1 MDYLFLSQTPLFR
14 GTEAD
19 EVKKMLACLCAVEK
33 HFEKGSLI
41 LHAGDT
47 VESFGLVLTGSVNI
61 ESFDFD
67 GRKSIIGHAGPGQL
81 FAETYA
87 CVPNEPLMVNVTA
100 EESTDILFLNAK
112 QMLITCK
119 HTCEYHTKLIRNLLS
134 ISAQKNLNLSRRI
147 LHTSPKSI
155 RERLEF
161 YLAYESKRA
170 GSKEFTI
177 PFDRQQLAD
186 YLNVDRSA
194 LSHEIG
200 KMQKEGLIDYI
211 KNSFSLLN

>member
-14 GTEAD
+14 GTEPG
-19 EVKKMLACLCAVEK
+19 EVEK
-33 HFEKGSLI
+33 MISCLSAVQNHFEKDELI
-41 LHAGDT
+41 LHSGDT
-47 VESFGLVLTGSVNI
+47 VQSFGLVLSGSVNM
-61 ESFDFD
+61 ESFGFD
-67 GRKSIIGHAGPGQL
+67 GHKSIIGHAGPGQL

-87 CVPNEPLMVNVTA
+87 CVPKEPLMVNVTA
-100 EESTDILFLNAK
+100 AESSDILFLNA
-112 QMLITCK
+112 QRVLTTCTN
-119 HTCEYHTKLIRNLLS
+119 TCIYHTKLIRNLLAV
-134 ISAQKNLNLSRRI
+134 SAQKNLNLSRRI

-155 RERLEF
+155 RERLESF
-161 YLAYESKRA
+161 LAYESKRA

-200 KMQKEGLIDYI
+200 KMQEEGLIDSE
-211 KNSFSLLN
+211 KNLFTILK

>member
-14 GTEAD
+14 GTEPD
-19 EVKKMLACLCAVEK
+19 EIEKMLSCLSAVQK
-33 HFEKGSLI
+33 HFKKGSI
-41 LHAGDT
+41 IFHAGDT
-47 VESFGLVLTGSVNI
+47 VESFGLVLSGSVNI

-67 GRKSIIGHAGPGQL
+67 GRKSIIGHAGSGQL

-87 CVPNEPLMVNVTA
+87 CVPKEPLMVNVTA
-100 EESTDILFLNAK
+100 AESSDILFLNAQ
-112 QMLITCK
+112 QMLVTCR
-119 HTCEYHTKLIRNLLS
+119 HSCEYHTKLIRNLLAV
-134 ISAQKNLNLSRRI
+134 SAQKNLNLSRRI

-155 RERLEF
+155 RERLESF
-161 YLAYESKRA
+161 LAYESKRA
-170 GSKEFTI
+170 GSKQFSI

-200 KMQKEGLIDYI
+200 KMQEEGLIYSE
-211 KNSFSLLN
+211 KNSFSLLK